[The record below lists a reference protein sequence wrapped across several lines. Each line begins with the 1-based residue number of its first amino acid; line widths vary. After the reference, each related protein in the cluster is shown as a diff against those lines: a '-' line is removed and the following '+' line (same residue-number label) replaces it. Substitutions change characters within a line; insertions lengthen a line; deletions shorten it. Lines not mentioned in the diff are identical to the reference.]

1 MNADWVLAMPSHPI
15 SSWFARRAVYPLWL
29 RRNHPSYSRYA
40 REFQEAQ
47 YFSADDLER
56 WQGQRLREQLL
67 HAFRNV
73 PFYRRRFET
82 AGVTPLD
89 IRTPGDLKALPV
101 LTKAELEC
109 HGKELLARN
118 IPIQTCVRMQTGCS
132 SGTQT
137 DFWLDSDRLDS
148 RRASFDRHNAW
159 AGLRPGTRYARI
171 SASQMDV
178 QGASLGS
185 SWTEAMIDR
194 QLNLDISLISERDL
208 VEYVT
213 RLRRFR
219 PRIMV
224 AYAQSAAL
232 FARYCEECGIRD
244 IHFRAIIV
252 TSEMLLPGQRSLL
265 EEVFHAQV
273 FNRYGSREF
282 SIIASDCPQLQGM
295 HVSADA
301 LIVEIES
308 SARYPTGTGRV
319 LVTDLLNRAM
329 PLIRYEIGDLASPL
343 QTAACPCGRAF
354 PRITNLRGRV
364 TDFLV
369 DTDNYCISS
378 IPLAGIAREV
388 PQVRQMQFVQKDR
401 GHIQLRVVPG
411 PGYGMDT
418 IVELQRRLNSYLR
431 GNAELGIVTVQS
443 IQPER
448 SGKWRF
454 AKSRV
459 EAIDALSGRR
469 IA

>member
-1 MNADWVLAMPSHPI
+1 MPSHSV

-29 RRNHPSYSRYA
+29 RRNHPTYSRYA
-40 REFQEAQ
+40 RQFQKTQ
-47 YFSADDLER
+47 YLSADDLER
-56 WQGQRLREQLL
+56 WQAQRLRAQLL

-82 AGVTPLD
+82 SGITPLD

-101 LTKAELEC
+101 LTKAELDC
-109 HGKELLARN
+109 HNTELLARN
-118 IPIQTCVRMQTGCS
+118 IPTQARVSLQSGCFS
-132 SGTQT
+132 DTQT
-137 DFWLDSDRLDS
+137 DFWLDSERLDS
-148 RRASFDRHNAW
+148 RRAGFDRHNAW
-159 AGLRPGTRYARI
+159 AGLRPGTPYAQI
-171 SASQMDV
+171 SASRMDV
-178 QGASLGS
+178 RETPQGS

-208 VEYVT
+208 VEYVA

-252 TSEMLLPGQRSLL
+252 TSEMLLPGQRSLI

-273 FNRYGSREF
+273 FNRYSSHKF

-295 HVSADA
+295 HVNADA

-308 SARYPTGTGRV
+308 SALYPTGIGRV

-343 QTAACPCGRAF
+343 QNAACPCGRSF

-369 DTDNYCISS
+369 NTDNHCISG
-378 IPLAGIAREV
+378 IPLAGITREV
-388 PQVRQMQFVQKDR
+388 PQVRQLQFVQKDR

-411 PGYGMDT
+411 SGYGVDT

-431 GNAELGIVTVQS
+431 GAELGIVTVQS